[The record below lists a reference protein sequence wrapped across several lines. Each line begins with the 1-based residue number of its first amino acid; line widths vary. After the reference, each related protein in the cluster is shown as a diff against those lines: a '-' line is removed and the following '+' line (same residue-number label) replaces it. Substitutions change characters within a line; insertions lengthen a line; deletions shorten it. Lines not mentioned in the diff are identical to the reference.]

1 MAEIAHLHG
10 LMKIIQKQLVVSAT
24 FLFQSKNWFVLKL
37 TEKIRK

>member
-24 FLFQSKNWFVLKL
+24 LFQSKNWFMLKL
-37 TEKIRK
+37 TEKIKK